1 MQGGALLCGLGRTEE
16 GGSAA
21 QSAEIWSEEKSGQ
34 SQLSSSNA
42 SLARRSASC
51 AAADDIAVGIA
62 GAALEGKDPAR
73 IAVPGRKRPALDH
86 LAAGYSK
93 VNFSQGELTFKI
105 ASCLKIAA
113 GRRGVRSLLSY
124 GGRYVARTMSSE
136 AELRRRAMESLLK
149 SRRGA
154 SGGEREREGDSRE
167 RERESDA
174 RGSGRSESPGRL
186 APASERGGEREGE
199 KSIERGVAATGGTP
213 SSESGRAE
221 QKGGEA
227 GDIDPGQGKGD
238 GKGLQAHPP
247 VRQEK
252 DVRMKRMCRV
262 FLPLHPHH
270 DHHQPTRNELAVL
283 GA

>member
-1 MQGGALLCGLGRTEE
+1 
-16 GGSAA
+16 
-21 QSAEIWSEEKSGQ
+21 
-34 SQLSSSNA
+34 
-42 SLARRSASC
+42 
-51 AAADDIAVGIA
+51 
-62 GAALEGKDPAR
+62 
-73 IAVPGRKRPALDH
+73 
-86 LAAGYSK
+86 
-93 VNFSQGELTFKI
+93 
-105 ASCLKIAA
+105 
-113 GRRGVRSLLSY
+113 
-124 GGRYVARTMSSE
+124 MSSE

-238 GKGLQAHPP
+238 GKDAEIDLFAASPEDVEMEAGEIGGGVGNGDGDATPP
-247 VRQEK
+247 GKADPMEQDAET
-252 DVRMKRMCRV
+252 
-262 FLPLHPHH
+262 
-270 DHHQPTRNELAVL
+270 PTEPAAREDSAAQSSSHEGNGKSADGNPVL
-283 GA
+283 GLAHQYYENGDGAGTPAETPVAEAQPKKSKWAEGPPPPIPPPAAAKSKWAEDSPSPDAGAGAGDAEMKLSGDVMSKAAGQADGLRTKRNDSLP